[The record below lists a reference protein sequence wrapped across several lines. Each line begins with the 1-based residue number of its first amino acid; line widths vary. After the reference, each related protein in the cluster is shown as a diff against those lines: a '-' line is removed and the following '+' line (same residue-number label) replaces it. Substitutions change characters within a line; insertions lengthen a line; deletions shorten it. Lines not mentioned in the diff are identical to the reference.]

1 MALGSMVVDLLM
13 RTGSFSTYAK
23 QAERRL
29 KELGKEA
36 KAAGT
41 ARCRAIRAQELVER
55 TAAGRMG
62 WLDLTDRL
70 AALRAVYQRAP
81 RREGAR

>member
-1 MALGSMVVDLLM
+1 MTAYNRQKGRGLH
-13 RTGSFSTYAK
+13 TGS
-23 QAERRL
+23 
-29 KELGKEA
+29 
-36 KAAGT
+36 
-41 ARCRAIRAQELVER
+41 ARWRAIRAQELVER

-62 WLDLTDRL
+62 WLDLTARL